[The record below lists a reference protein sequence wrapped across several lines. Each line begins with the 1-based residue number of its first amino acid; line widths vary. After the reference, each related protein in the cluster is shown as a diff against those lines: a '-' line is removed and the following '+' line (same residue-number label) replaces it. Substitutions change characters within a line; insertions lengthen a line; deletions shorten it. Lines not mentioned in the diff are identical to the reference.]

1 MAYFTDTAV
10 SVSEQPRRG
19 AAILEMISLKLRQRK
34 VYNQTL
40 NELFTLTQRDMSE
53 LGLSRGDFRRLSREA
68 ADMVK

>member
-1 MAYFTDTAV
+1 MAYLTDTAV

-19 AAILEMISLKLRQRK
+19 AAFFDAISLKLRQRK

-53 LGLSRGDFRRLSREA
+53 LGLSRGDFRRLAREA
-68 ADMVK
+68 AEMVK